1 MNKEKENL
9 GVIVERIAT
18 KYAKLV
24 ENRIDAIQGDLT
36 GIDLSDTYDGIQRLG
51 HIVATMERFGRM
63 ESAD

>member
-36 GIDLSDTYDGIQRLG
+36 GIDLRDTYDGIQMLG